1 MSHHDLPSRP
11 GGSVSSRTGVLS
23 VSSSSDQPFT
33 PNFRWNATPT
43 HHITLQSNI
52 QGSCQVLLCRCGL
65 QHRSRRA
72 RRWAR
77 TTTPPSIS
85 RPADLSHLF
94 AIRLRPGV
102 KTSDLDTGTLSV
114 SVDEL
119 IQDVRTRSLALYD
132 IPDQR
137 TSEEGAPDRL
147 AARSAAMV
155 VVSQRRG
162 ESSLWHSRWGR
173 AIHSSVRWGQA
184 TGRCDTDND
193 GRTVQLGRRGRR
205 VRLAS
210 AVFSSRT
217 PVSPTNERVSES
229 RSQMSA
235 GIFAIWRSHEGV
247 SGTASP

>member
-1 MSHHDLPSRP
+1 MP
-11 GGSVSSRTGVLS
+11 
-23 VSSSSDQPFT
+23 
-33 PNFRWNATPT
+33 
-43 HHITLQSNI
+43 
-52 QGSCQVLLCRCGL
+52 
-65 QHRSRRA
+65 HRLI
-72 RRWAR
+72 
-77 TTTPPSIS
+77 IS
-85 RPADLSHLF
+85 RCSQTSKAHAKYCSVDVASNTGLGGRAGGPVLPHPRVSADPQISHPF

-162 ESSLWHSRWGR
+162 ESSRWHSRWGR

-217 PVSPTNERVSES
+217 PVSPTNQRVSDS